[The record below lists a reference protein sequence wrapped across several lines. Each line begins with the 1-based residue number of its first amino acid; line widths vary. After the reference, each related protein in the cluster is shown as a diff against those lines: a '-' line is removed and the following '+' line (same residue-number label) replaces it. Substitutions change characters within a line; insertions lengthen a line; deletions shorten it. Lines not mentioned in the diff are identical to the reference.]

1 MNVEFE
7 PEIEWD
13 GQFLLRWA
21 IVDGKRT
28 QVRVSCEMI
37 HGLPMYNDA
46 IEREIQRDKEDI
58 FERLK
63 PSILVDLSCNKK

>member
-7 PEIEWD
+7 REIEWD
-13 GQFLLRWA
+13 GQFLSRWA
-21 IVDGKRT
+21 IVEGKRT
-28 QVRVSCEMI
+28 QVRVPRKMI
-37 HGLPMYNDA
+37 YGLPMYSDA

-63 PSILVDLSCNKK
+63 PSILVDLLYNKK

>member
-13 GQFLLRWA
+13 GQYLSRWA
-21 IVDGKRT
+21 IVDGNRT
-28 QVRVSCEMI
+28 QVRVPREMI
-37 HGLPMYNDA
+37 HNMPMYNDA

-58 FERLK
+58 FEKLK
-63 PSILVDLSCNKK
+63 PNILADLLNDKK

>member
-13 GQFLLRWA
+13 GQFISRWA

-28 QVRVSCEMI
+28 QIRVPREMI

-46 IEREIQRDKEDI
+46 IEREIQRNKEDI

-63 PSILVDLSCNKK
+63 PGILLDLSCNKK

>member
-13 GQFLLRWA
+13 GQFLSRWA
-21 IVDGKRT
+21 IVEGKRT
-28 QVRVSCEMI
+28 QVRVPREMI
-37 HGLPMYNDA
+37 NGLPMYNDA

>member
-1 MNVEFE
+1 
-7 PEIEWD
+7 
-13 GQFLLRWA
+13 
-21 IVDGKRT
+21 
-28 QVRVSCEMI
+28 
-37 HGLPMYNDA
+37 MYNDA

>member
-7 PEIEWD
+7 REIEWD
-13 GQFLLRWA
+13 GQFLSRWA
-21 IVDGKRT
+21 IVEGKRT
-28 QVRVSCEMI
+28 QVRVPREMI
-37 HGLPMYNDA
+37 YGLPMYSDA

-63 PSILVDLSCNKK
+63 PSILVDLLYNKK

>member
-1 MNVEFE
+1 MNLSRKLNGMANFFR
-7 PEIEWD
+7 D
-13 GQFLLRWA
+13 GQL
-21 IVDGKRT
+21 DGKRT